1 MEGGLM
7 THKLSKYGCLTYFM
21 LYTMTHTGFFLSL
34 LCLGSSILEA
44 SLGGH
49 LDIYFFVIALG
60 STFCVILFALYIRDS
75 PEANVHLITGCAAI
89 VFLVLLG
96 VSIVCA
102 WRIYN

>member
-1 MEGGLM
+1 
-7 THKLSKYGCLTYFM
+7 
-21 LYTMTHTGFFLSL
+21 MTHTGFFLSL
-34 LCLGSSILEA
+34 LCLGSGMCTYLSFVFYTDLNTLSAILEA

-49 LDIYFFVIALG
+49 LDIYFFAIALG
-60 STFCVILFALYIRDS
+60 STLCVILFALYIRDS